1 MGYLGFGLQKW
12 IFTQRPRKPFSKETK
27 SSCNTISQPE
37 LKGFNNLMSDS
48 SNAETLDKKIQERSK
63 RMDERRIVSALVG
76 LLFLAILVFLLY
88 ISFSGFSNAIKRS
101 PESVKLAKEQVKKD
115 NELAFDLAVKSGTNR
130 LANGEY
136 DLAIKELERAL
147 RLKPSD
153 VDAERAL
160 AEAYNMT
167 CLKSNKNCDKAIKM
181 LTKLIALDS
190 TTTLIS
196 KRYQIYLRTNNY
208 DAADRD
214 FELMERINTKT
225 AK

>member
-12 IFTQRPRKPFSKETK
+12 IYTQRPRKPFSKEMK
-27 SSCNTISQPE
+27 SSCNTISQAE
-37 LKGFNNLMSDS
+37 LKGFDNLMSDS
-48 SNAETLDKKIQERSK
+48 GNTDALDKKIQERSK
-63 RMDERRIVSALVG
+63 RMDERRIVGALVG
-76 LLFLAILVFLLY
+76 LLFLAILVFMLY

-115 NELAFDLAVKSGTNR
+115 NELAFDLALKSGTNR
-130 LANGEY
+130 LANGQY

-167 CLKSNKNCDKAIKM
+167 CLKSNKNCDKGIKVY
-181 LTKLIALDS
+181 TKLIAIDS
-190 TTTLIS
+190 SITLIL
-196 KRYQIYLRTNNY
+196 KRYQIYLHTNNY

-214 FELMERINTKT
+214 FDLMDKINTKS
-225 AK
+225 AN